1 MGGWKN
7 LPQHHPC
14 SGYSGTPGALGS
26 REDYGWPHS
35 AWSAFVEAIRTNNVV
50 EGWHRRLNERASHG
64 QLNIYQVVSIMHTA
78 QRGRVC
84 QPAGVPGFEAEVEK
98 TPTTNVRTVPGTPLQ
113 PVELLAACVKVH
125 GSYVVAVSPTTH
137 QLLYVSYAAAMSLDT
152 LTARV
157 SHCNRLHTGK
167 GVGVS

>member
-35 AWSAFVEAIRTNNVV
+35 AWSAFGEAIRTNNVV

-78 QRGRVC
+78 QRGRVR

-98 TPTTNVRTVPGTPLQ
+98 TPTTNVRTVPGAPLQ
-113 PVELLAACVKVH
+113 PEDTVH
-125 GSYVVAVSPTTH
+125 CWRADRLPAVGCMCEGAWIVCCRRVAYHTPTALCIVCSRH
-137 QLLYVSYAAAMSLDT
+137 VA
-152 LTARV
+152 
-157 SHCNRLHTGK
+157 
-167 GVGVS
+167 